1 MKFLKRKGTTLA
13 TIALGFAAVAVSLFS
28 ALIAARPANA
38 LDKVV
43 YQYAW
48 IPDGLFTPY
57 SAGVAKGFYEEEG
70 IDLTMRSG
78 RGASDAVKKVAAGA
92 ATFGDGDISD
102 VMRARV
108 NENVPVRCIAHIHNH
123 SPHALFA
130 LKSSGIKGIKDVEGK
145 TLATTPGNSHKAYFP
160 IVARRIGLDPAKV
173 NWVVVEAAAMASLLV
188 NKKVDAVPYYTTNAA
203 YIEPQVKLIG
213 DELLIFPFME
223 SGFQIYGYCF
233 YTMEETINKNPDLVR
248 RFLRASLKSIRWA
261 QANPQEAAELHNKRW
276 PDISA
281 KDALAGWDDTRF
293 NMFGKQG
300 QINWTGHLDPKQV
313 QATYDA
319 VAEAQNLDRSFDTR
333 LFFNNDMLPAK

>member
-1 MKFLKRKGTTLA
+1 MKGLESKAYAIA
-13 TIALGFAAVAVSLFS
+13 TFGSAAVVVALGL
-28 ALIAARPANA
+28 ALTTATPANA
-38 LDKVV
+38 LDKVI

-57 SAGVAKGFYEEEG
+57 SAGAAKGFYEAEG

-78 RGASDAVKKVAAGA
+78 RGASAAVKAVAAGA

-108 NENVPVRCIAHIHNH
+108 NENVPVRCVAHIHNH

-130 LKSSGIKGIKDVEGK
+130 LKSSGIKGIKDIEGK
-145 TLATTPGNSHKAYFP
+145 TLATTPGNSHRAYFP
-160 IVARRIGLDPAKV
+160 IVARKVGIDAAKV
-173 NWVVVEAAAMASLLV
+173 NWVVVEASTMASLLV

-203 YIEPQVKLIG
+203 YIEPQVKAVG
-213 DELLIFPFME
+213 DELMIFPYME

-233 YTMEETINKNPDLVR
+233 YTMEDTIKNNPDLVR
-248 RFLRASLKSIRWA
+248 RFLRASLRSIRWA
-261 QANPQEAAELHNKRW
+261 HENPQEAAELHNKRW

-293 NMFGKQG
+293 NMFGKQN
-300 QINWTGHLDPKQV
+300 QIKWTGHLDPKQV
-313 QATYDA
+313 QSTYDA
-319 VAEAQNLDRSFDTR
+319 VAEAQNLDRNFDTK
-333 LFFNNDMLPAK
+333 LFFNNDMLPAKE